1 MKGQL
6 SADRGNFYAPYIP
19 KEVMPMNW
27 RELLNYFSVR
37 QFDSGSSMTSIRL
50 NPEKT
55 VMDIALESFQ
65 ERWPGNYIIEEYYNS
80 TKGRFDLRLKF
91 GDPHEETLWLLKWS

>member
-6 SADRGNFYAPYIP
+6 SVDRGNFYAPYIP
-19 KEVMPMNW
+19 W
-27 RELLNYFSVR
+27 RELLNYFSVK
-37 QFDSGSSMTSIRL
+37 QFDSGSSMPQIKL

-91 GDPHEETLWLLKWS
+91 SDPHEETLWLLKWS